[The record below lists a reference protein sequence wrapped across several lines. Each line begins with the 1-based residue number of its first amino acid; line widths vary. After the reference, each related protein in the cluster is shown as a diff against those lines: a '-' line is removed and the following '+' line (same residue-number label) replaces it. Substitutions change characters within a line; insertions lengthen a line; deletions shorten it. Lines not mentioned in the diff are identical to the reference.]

1 MSARAVN
8 RWGWRVLNAY
18 GALFIVFLYGPL
30 LLILIYSFN
39 SNRINMAIWSG
50 FTLDWYRSIFGLT
63 TSLDSDAFYVES
75 TDQLL
80 AAVRNS
86 FVVALFASTISTVIG
101 TAAALALARYS
112 FRLRNFYQGLLFL
125 PMMMPDIVLGI
136 ALLVFFVGIGLQLG
150 IATIVIGHCTFLA
163 SYVFIVVSARL
174 AGMDTQIEEASADLG
189 AGPWTT
195 FRRITLPQIMPGVIG
210 GFLLAFIIS
219 LDDVVITYFI
229 SGVDSQTL
237 PLFVFSMMRRGI
249 KPEINAIAM
258 LLVVFSFVVAA
269 TGLFLR
275 SRRA

>member
-1 MSARAVN
+1 MSVKPRS
-8 RWGWRVLNAY
+8 RLGWRLLNLY
-18 GALFIVFLYGPL
+18 GALFIIVLYGPL
-30 LLILIYSFN
+30 LLILVYSFN
-39 SNRINMAIWSG
+39 ANKINMAIWSG
-50 FTLDWYRSIFGLT
+50 FTLDWYRSIFGLQ

-86 FVVALFASTISTVIG
+86 FVVALFASTISTAIG
-101 TAAALALARYS
+101 TAAALALNRYA

-136 ALLVFFVGIGLQLG
+136 ALLVFFVGAGFRLGL
-150 IATIVIGHCTFLA
+150 ATIVIGHCTFLA

-195 FRRITLPQIMPGVIG
+195 FRRVTLPQIMPGVIG

-237 PLFVFSMMRRGI
+237 PLFIFSMMRRGI

-269 TGLFLR
+269 TGLFIR
-275 SRRA
+275 SRRS